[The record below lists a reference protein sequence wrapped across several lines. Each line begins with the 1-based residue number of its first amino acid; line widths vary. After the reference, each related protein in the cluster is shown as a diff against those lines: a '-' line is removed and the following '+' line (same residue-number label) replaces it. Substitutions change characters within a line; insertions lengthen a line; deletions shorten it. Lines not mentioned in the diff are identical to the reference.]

1 MTKYDNIYE
10 IYNTEQFA
18 YEAFATAGVN
28 SCKCVIRTAPCSIIV
43 YEMHYRVVELLT
55 FATSMVS

>member
-10 IYNTEQFA
+10 IYNTEQYA

-43 YEMHYRVVELLT
+43 YEMHENDEMYQFVD
-55 FATSMVS
+55 MC